1 LSSQQTKPNEAF
13 SGPNRGRCN
22 HHHYMSS
29 ANQGFRWYEIDV
41 SYYLLVALSKLGVI
55 WDVRRAPAHVV
66 AAIAPTDGWS
76 PVSVAAA
83 GQ

>member
-1 LSSQQTKPNEAF
+1 MGEGWHN
-13 SGPNRGRCN
+13 N

-55 WDVRRAPAHVV
+55 WDMRRAPAHVV
-66 AAIAPTDGWS
+66 AAIAQPT
-76 PVSVAAA
+76 A
-83 GQ
+83 GHP